1 MTPEIYVLP
10 VAFRLLF
17 SSISSFRPFYK
28 KKLALVLKGGNTSTS
43 NGTNGSA
50 EFRQLFIA
58 IQILFFAF
66 IISCFYF
73 LYVVSAGDSIAKLS
87 S

>member
-1 MTPEIYVLP
+1 
-10 VAFRLLF
+10 LF
-17 SSISSFRPFYK
+17 SFISSFRPFYK

-58 IQILFFAF
+58 IQILFLPSLFPVF
-66 IISCFYF
+66 F
-73 LYVVSAGDSIAKLS
+73 LYVVSGGDSIAKLS